1 MNPFLRASA
10 LTCAALCLSF
20 TLSTTAP
27 AHADEPM
34 VQEAQMRLASLGYYV
49 GRFDG
54 EMGPTTAG
62 ALIDFQRVNGL
73 PVTGQLTTQTYAVLM
88 NDSLL
93 RHVAVYPDPYLYQHG
108 LYETPYIRTSSIEPL
123 EVSDNPVIW
132 ADRWHYSHTQQLPIR
147 FGRLDVHEDDQGSV
161 RHYAV
166 TLNGRPVLF
175 ANNQPG
181 LLRVSH
187 TYAMAHEDAVIFT
200 AYQADGVCAYKSYLL
215 TIHSDG
221 TSSNPKEVG
230 NCGSSYEA
238 HVADNALFL
247 SFERTALGS
256 AWGTWDVWRYENEAL
271 VRI

>member
-1 MNPFLRASA
+1 MKNFLRATA
-10 LTCAALCLSF
+10 LSCAVLCLSF
-20 TLSTTAP
+20 SLTTSP
-27 AHADEPM
+27 ARADDAM
-34 VQEAQMRLASLGYYV
+34 VQAAQMRLASLGYFV

-54 EMGPTTAG
+54 QLGPNTEG
-62 ALIDFQRVNGL
+62 AILDFQRVNGL
-73 PVTGQLTTQTYAVLM
+73 PATGSLTPQTYAVLM
-88 NDSLL
+88 NESLV
-93 RHVAVYPDPYLYQHG
+93 RHVVAYPDPYIYHDG
-108 LYETPYIRTSSIEPL
+108 IYGNIAYNTAYIEPL
-123 EVSDNPVIW
+123 AMSNNPVIW
-132 ADRWHYSHTQQLPIR
+132 ADRWHYSYTQEIPSR
-147 FGRLDVHEDDQGSV
+147 FGKLNVHEDDRGTV

-187 TYAMAHEDAVIFT
+187 TYAMSHEDAVIFT

-221 TSSNPKEVG
+221 TFNSPKEVG

-256 AWGTWDVWRYENEAL
+256 SWGTWDVWRYESDNL